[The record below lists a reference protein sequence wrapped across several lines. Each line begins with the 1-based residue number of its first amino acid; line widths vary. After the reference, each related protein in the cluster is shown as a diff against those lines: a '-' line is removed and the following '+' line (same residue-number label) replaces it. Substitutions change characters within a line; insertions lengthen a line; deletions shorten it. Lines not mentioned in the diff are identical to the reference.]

1 MQRFTED
8 FLRELQEGM
17 RRQLEALSAFLDGAD
32 AARSSPP
39 PADPPAL
46 SSPGGLVFKDLGSGW
61 GIYSKSYIGAIV
73 KQGGDEVALQ
83 YTDGTFREWKEGILQ
98 YRFYS
103 GGKQHSIYG
112 CSKSDCWQKRNKLE
126 HSKPSQSN
134 SKKTMSEV
142 MTYREW
148 ADEWMR
154 LYKEPAGH
162 KTGYLKTI
170 RGYLHNYIIPNLGDL
185 PLREIKTLTLQRFL
199 VNIQSDCTRTKC
211 AAILSESLRD
221 AAAAE
226 LIPRNPY
233 EGVRFK
239 RYEQPELG
247 ALTHRQQIA
256 LLEAVDR
263 SRLADWKMPVFA
275 RAMLMTGLR
284 QGELNALRACDVD
297 FDNMEISVGGTWD
310 RYDNERVK
318 PKTKAGKRTVPIAEP
333 LAELLR
339 PVVESVADPEERI
352 FGYEG
357 SYTPRYFGKIFRSMG
372 LNYSGHILRHT
383 FITNCYELGFP
394 PYMVKRWV
402 GHARVEQADVYLAL
416 RKPSEFVETEIIAY
430 MRLLKRL
437 TVLEPR

>member
-1 MQRFTED
+1 MDERDLDE
-8 FLRELQEGM
+8 LRAI
-17 RRQLEALSAFLDGAD
+17 ALSVGRLIG
-32 AARSSPP
+32 RLEQEQQSQP

-61 GIYSKSYIGAIV
+61 GIYSKSYTGAIA

-126 HSKPSQSN
+126 HSKPSEEN

-142 MTYREW
+142 MTYRQW

-154 LYKEPAGH
+154 LYKEPAGY

-170 RGYLHNYIIPNLGDL
+170 RGDLHNYIIPNLGDL

-263 SRLADWKMPVFA
+263 SRLADWKMPIFA
-275 RAMLMTGLR
+275 RTLLMTGLR

-318 PKTKAGKRTVPIAEP
+318 PKTKAGKRTVPIAERLRSCCARWWRASRIRRRGSSAMKAATRRDTSQDLP
-333 LAELLR
+333 LDGAAVQRAYPAAYLHHELLR
-339 PVVESVADPEERI
+339 AGLSAVHGEALGGTCQGRAGGRI
-352 FGYEG
+352 
-357 SYTPRYFGKIFRSMG
+357 
-372 LNYSGHILRHT
+372 SG
-383 FITNCYELGFP
+383 
-394 PYMVKRWV
+394 
-402 GHARVEQADVYLAL
+402 AQ
-416 RKPSEFVETEIIAY
+416 KPSEFIETEIVAY

>member
-1 MQRFTED
+1 MDERDLDE
-8 FLRELQEGM
+8 LRAI
-17 RRQLEALSAFLDGAD
+17 ALSVGRLIG
-32 AARSSPP
+32 RLEQEQQSQP
-39 PADPPAL
+39 PADPPAFFFP
-46 SSPGGLVFKDLGSGW
+46 SGKTYHAYANGW
-61 GIYSKSYIGAIV
+61 GVFSNTGAVAKSE
-73 KQGGDEVALQ
+73 GGESVALQ
-83 YTDGTFREWKEGILQ
+83 YTDGAFREYRDGLLQ

-103 GGKQHSIYG
+103 GGKQMSIYG
-112 CSKSDCWQKRNKLE
+112 RTKSECWQKRNKIE
-126 HSKPSQSN
+126 HDKPSEIAQN
-134 SKKTMSEV
+134 KKVSDV

-170 RGYLHNYIIPNLGDL
+170 RGYLKNYIIPNIGDL
-185 PLREIKTLTLQRFL
+185 PLREIKTLTLQKFL
-199 VNIQSDCTRTKC
+199 VEIGSDCTRTKC

-233 EGVRFK
+233 EGVRFR

-247 ALTHRQQIA
+247 ALTHRQQVA
-256 LLEAVDR
+256 LLDAVDR

-275 RAMLMTGLR
+275 RALLMTGLR

-297 FDNMEISVGGTWD
+297 FENMEISVGGTWD

-318 PKTKAGKRTVPIAEP
+318 PKTKAGKRTVPIAPP

-339 PVVESVADPEERI
+339 PVVESVTDPGERI

-372 LNYSGHILRHT
+372 LQFSGHILRHT

-416 RKPSEFVETEIIAY
+416 RKPSEFVETEIVAY
-430 MRLLKRL
+430 MRQLKAL
-437 TVLEPR
+437 TVLSTV